1 MNPEQGSDES
11 KRAALVT
18 GGSRG
23 IGYELAKRC
32 AQDGYDLI
40 LVARNPERLEQV
52 AADLEST
59 WDITA
64 MTLAKDLTRPE
75 SAREIFDA
83 VAETDM
89 EIEVLINNASA
100 LPLPARFDESDVA
113 GTLELMEMNVANLTH
128 LTRLFVPPM
137 VARGTGRILNVSSA
151 AGESRNATF
160 GVYSATK
167 AYITALSEV
176 LAKQLEPL
184 GVTVTV
190 LIPAW
195 TETETAADVIRMFGL
210 DPDAIEFVQSAAD
223 VAQAGYEGLMRGERR
238 VVPSEHSQV
247 NVKDKLSARLSA

>member
-100 LPLPARFDESDVA
+100 LPLPARFD
-113 GTLELMEMNVANLTH
+113 
-128 LTRLFVPPM
+128 
-137 VARGTGRILNVSSA
+137 
-151 AGESRNATF
+151 
-160 GVYSATK
+160 
-167 AYITALSEV
+167 
-176 LAKQLEPL
+176 
-184 GVTVTV
+184 
-190 LIPAW
+190 
-195 TETETAADVIRMFGL
+195 
-210 DPDAIEFVQSAAD
+210 
-223 VAQAGYEGLMRGERR
+223 
-238 VVPSEHSQV
+238 
-247 NVKDKLSARLSA
+247 